1 MRRVENRSAKY
12 SVTRPRRGQRCV
24 KGASTMPHTHS
35 TWRAVPSAS
44 LKKISN
50 GAASFS
56 TNSGSFLVS
65 SLKKRVLSSMIMSP
79 SATAS
84 TNFVSNA
91 DRGDLYL
98 SSKKLTPALGTWS
111 KKELDL
117 GSILSAFQESRQL
130 RRLPSL

>member
-1 MRRVENRSAKY
+1 
-12 SVTRPRRGQRCV
+12 
-24 KGASTMPHTHS
+24 
-35 TWRAVPSAS
+35 
-44 LKKISN
+44 
-50 GAASFS
+50 
-56 TNSGSFLVS
+56 
-65 SLKKRVLSSMIMSP
+65 MIMSP

-117 GSILSAFQESRQL
+117 GSILSAFQVRADNYEGSRL
-130 RRLPSL
+130 SEVFNSGDG